1 MSIAALLAS
10 ESLFTSVDATDVDV
24 YGDAFDLYEDDYDFA
39 QVDEID
45 QDDLSDVELAQV
57 DAEFLNAVDD
67 PEIAMIN
74 A

>member
-10 ESLFTSVDATDVDV
+10 ESLISTVDATDVDV
-24 YGDAFDLYEDDYDFA
+24 YGDAFDLYDDDYDFA

-45 QDDLSDVELAQV
+45 QDDLSDLELAQV

>member
-39 QVDEID
+39 QVDEIN
-45 QDDLSDVELAQV
+45 QDDLSELELAEV
-57 DAEFLNAVDD
+57 DNEFLNAVDD

>member
-39 QVDEID
+39 QVDEIN
-45 QDDLSDVELAQV
+45 QDDLSDLELAQV